1 MPSAADDADVRP
13 SFPHTS
19 RSYPDFRYD
28 RDVRNV
34 EDALPVVLSVILPVR
49 NEGPNLRVLLRL
61 LPAALNVPHEV
72 LVVYD
77 RPDDDSLPVVD
88 AFRERYP
95 NLRAVHNERGVGMPN
110 AIRTGVEEA
119 RGEFVLIFAADD
131 IAPWIAIEDMLALM
145 ERGCD
150 FVASTR
156 YAHGGRRIG
165 GHPVGAFLSRVAN
178 RLYHRFAGSA
188 WTDPTSGRVMFRR
201 KVFHVLDPQAPP
213 IGWVVVYEMTMRAEI
228 LGLRLGEV
236 PIISVDRLYG
246 GRSTFRVGSWTIE
259 YLRWFFWGAREL
271 RRRRERREPL
281 RPEPRVALPA
291 SPS

>member
-1 MPSAADDADVRP
+1 MRKLED
-13 SFPHTS
+13 
-19 RSYPDFRYD
+19 RSQ
-28 RDVRNV
+28 VT
-34 EDALPVVLSVILPVR
+34 LSVLLPVR

-61 LPAALNVPHEV
+61 LPAALAVSHEV

-77 RPDDDSLPVVD
+77 RPDDDSLPVVEG
-88 AFRERYP
+88 FQPRYP
-95 NLRAVHNERGVGMPN
+95 NLRAVRNERGPGMPN
-110 AIRTGVEEA
+110 AIRTGVEHA

-131 IAPWIAIEDMLALM
+131 IAPWIAIEDMLLLM

-165 GHPVGAFLSRVAN
+165 GHPVGALLSRVAN
-178 RLYHRFAGSA
+178 RLYHWIAGSV

-201 KVFHVLDPQAPP
+201 AVFDRLSPTAPA
-213 IGWVVVYEMTMRAEI
+213 IGWVVVYELTMRAEI
-228 LGLRLGEV
+228 MGLRLGEV

-246 GRSTFRVGSWTIE
+246 GKSTFRVGSWTFE

-271 RRRRERREPL
+271 RRRRVRTQPL
-281 RPEPRVALPA
+281 RPEHAAALRVSAP
-291 SPS
+291 